1 MTTGLKIVER
11 GASKAKIKTA
21 GIPLS
26 DEEYADGLDV
36 LNDIIK
42 EWSALGVL
50 QGVKTINS
58 LDVDLMEPE
67 YATPALKAQVG
78 MMMIVEYGYQGDLS
92 VAASAATKSYRT
104 MLIAKPKIPI
114 VYPDTLPKGSGNHDG
129 YYDYWDNDFFP
140 HNQKDNF

>member
-58 LDVDLMEPE
+58 LDVDLLEPE

-78 MMMIVEYGYQGDLS
+78 MRMLVEYGGDPMLLS
-92 VAASAATKSYRT
+92 ADARQTYRT